1 MLRFSLFFLS
11 LPWDQRTVMFI
22 PAYLRDCHARKQR
35 NNTQPSPSGIFE
47 ISLIRN
53 TLELQFFP
61 FVSLK
66 KNKLLQTHKW
76 FVVSKKIFLPKN
88 DILDTGF
95 AIQFRDYSVTTVTGL
110 NWPAVIIL
118 VNALNH
124 SHHVRK
130 RSFPK
135 CRRSR
140 RSFSGVSH
148 FIGTVL
154 WDSHRSNSLHLTGC
168 ELSKEKKEY
177 KWDSEDEELSQAD
190 IEQKLVLSQV
200 RMENYL

>member
-1 MLRFSLFFLS
+1 ML
-11 LPWDQRTVMFI
+11 
-22 PAYLRDCHARKQR
+22 
-35 NNTQPSPSGIFE
+35 
-47 ISLIRN
+47 
-53 TLELQFFP
+53 
-61 FVSLK
+61 
-66 KNKLLQTHKW
+66 
-76 FVVSKKIFLPKN
+76 
-88 DILDTGF
+88 
-95 AIQFRDYSVTTVTGL
+95 
-110 NWPAVIIL
+110 
-118 VNALNH
+118 
-124 SHHVRK
+124 K

-140 RSFSGVSH
+140 RSFSGVSR